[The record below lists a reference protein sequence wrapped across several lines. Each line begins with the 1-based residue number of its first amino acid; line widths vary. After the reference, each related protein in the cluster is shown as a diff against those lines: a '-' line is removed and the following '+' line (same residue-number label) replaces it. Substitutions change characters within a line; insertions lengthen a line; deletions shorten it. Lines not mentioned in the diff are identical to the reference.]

1 MAIRRKRQLVDRRR
15 GGNRTEKFRNL
26 QKLLPGGGG
35 AAPIAAHPAN
45 GANRR
50 PTVPDTAG
58 GADESDKAVAA
69 SARSVETEALKS
81 VS

>member
-1 MAIRRKRQLVDRRR
+1 MAIRRKRQLVDRR

-26 QKLLPGGGG
+26 QKLLQPGGSG
-35 AAPIAAHPAN
+35 AGPIVPQAVN
-45 GANRR
+45 ANRR
-50 PTVPDTAG
+50 QPAPAPAG

-81 VS
+81 IS